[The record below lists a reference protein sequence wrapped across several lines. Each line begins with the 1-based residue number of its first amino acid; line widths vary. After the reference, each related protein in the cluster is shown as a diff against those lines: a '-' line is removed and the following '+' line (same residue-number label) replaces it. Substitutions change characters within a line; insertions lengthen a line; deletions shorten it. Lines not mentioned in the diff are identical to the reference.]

1 MELIPGEN
9 GLHTMKDSGVKLY
22 RGAIFFFTKEASL
35 YPFTGDKELDSRFFH
50 YIEDGILAV
59 ENGLVKE
66 AGEYSDLVKK
76 YAGSE
81 LKDYSGCLIT
91 PGFIDTHLH
100 ITQSGIVAAYGE
112 KLLKWLESYV
122 FPREALYHNEDEAR
136 EDITF
141 FLEQLL
147 KNGTTTACGY
157 GPLTFAA
164 TDIVFDELSIRNMR
178 FIAGNTMQDMNSP
191 EYLKLSTKDNI
202 EATEKM
208 IKKWRGKGRLHYALT
223 PRFAFSCTEE
233 LLDTTGQMK
242 KQYPDLYIQTHIN
255 ENLNEIKAIKEMYPW
270 SKNYLDVYDKF
281 GLVTDT
287 SIFGHCIHVT
297 EPEYECFRD
306 RKAIISSC
314 PVSNCF
320 LGSGLFNFKKMM
332 HYTDRITLGT
342 DWAAGTTLS
351 MLAVMDEF
359 YKASIIQDF
368 RVYTMTRWF
377 LATLGAAKALG
388 LDEYIGS
395 FEPGREADFVV
406 IDPGADDIVKYR
418 TEMVDDIY
426 EMLFIIITLGNG
438 TLIKDTYV
446 FGTCMTS

>member
-1 MELIPGEN
+1 
-9 GLHTMKDSGVKLY
+9 MKDSGVKLY

-164 TDIVFDELSIRNMR
+164 TDIVFDELSTRNMR

-208 IKKWRGKGRLHYALT
+208 IKKWRGKGMLHYALT

>member
-1 MELIPGEN
+1 
-9 GLHTMKDSGVKLY
+9 
-22 RGAIFFFTKEASL
+22 
-35 YPFTGDKELDSRFFH
+35 
-50 YIEDGILAV
+50 
-59 ENGLVKE
+59 
-66 AGEYSDLVKK
+66 
-76 YAGSE
+76 
-81 LKDYSGCLIT
+81 
-91 PGFIDTHLH
+91 
-100 ITQSGIVAAYGE
+100 
-112 KLLKWLESYV
+112 
-122 FPREALYHNEDEAR
+122 
-136 EDITF
+136 
-141 FLEQLL
+141 
-147 KNGTTTACGY
+147 
-157 GPLTFAA
+157 
-164 TDIVFDELSIRNMR
+164 MR

>member
-1 MELIPGEN
+1 
-9 GLHTMKDSGVKLY
+9 MKDSSVKLF
-22 RGAIFFFTKEASL
+22 RGAIFYFTKEASL

-50 YIEDGILAV
+50 YIENGLLAV
-59 ENGLVKE
+59 ENGIVME
-66 AGEYSDLVKK
+66 AGEYRDLVKK
-76 YAGSE
+76 YEGSE
-81 LKDYSGCLIT
+81 LKDYTGCLIT

-157 GPLTFAA
+157 GPLTFEA
-164 TDIVFDELSIRNMR
+164 TDIVFDELSTRNMR

-202 EATEKM
+202 QVTEKM
-208 IKKWRGKGRLHYALT
+208 ITKWRGKGRLHYALT

-233 LLDTTGQMK
+233 LLDTAGQMK

-297 EPEYECFRD
+297 GPEYECFRD

-314 PVSNCF
+314 PISNCF
-320 LGSGLFNFKKMM
+320 LGSGLFNFKKTMK
-332 HYTDRITLGT
+332 YTDRITLGT

-359 YKASIIQDF
+359 YKVSLLQDF

-377 LATLGAAKALG
+377 LSTLGAAKALG
-388 LDEYIGS
+388 LDGYIGS

-406 IDPGADDIVKYR
+406 INPGADDIVKYR

-426 EMLFIIITLGNG
+426 EMLFIIMTLGNV

-446 FGTCMTS
+446 FGKCMTS